1 LNVDLYASN
10 KEASAMAQQKKLE
23 NDLAGIA
30 AEKAKLEA
38 QLAALA
44 AREKVAREAALDA
57 GRGFLLAALER
68 VKIPSMDRVEA
79 KALATAVTSL
89 GASEALRRLAKE
101 G

>member
-1 LNVDLYASN
+1 
-10 KEASAMAQQKKLE
+10 MAQQKKLE

-38 QLAALA
+38 QLVALA
-44 AREKVAREAALDA
+44 EREKATREAALDA

-68 VKIPSMDRVEA
+68 VKIPAMNRVEA
-79 KALATAVTSL
+79 KALAAAITRL
-89 GASEALRRLAKE
+89 GASEALRRLARE

>member
-1 LNVDLYASN
+1 
-10 KEASAMAQQKKLE
+10 MAQQKKLE

-30 AEKAKLEA
+30 AEKAKLET

-44 AREKVAREAALDA
+44 ERERATREAALDA

-68 VKIPSMDRVEA
+68 VKIPAMDRVEA

-89 GASEALRRLAKE
+89 GAGEALRRLARE
-101 G
+101 E

>member
-1 LNVDLYASN
+1 
-10 KEASAMAQQKKLE
+10 MAQQKKLQS
-23 NDLAGIA
+23 DLAGIA

-44 AREKVAREAALDA
+44 EREKVTREAALDA

-68 VKIPSMDRVEA
+68 VKIPAMDRVEA
-79 KALATAVTSL
+79 RALATAVAGL
-89 GASEALRRLAKE
+89 GASEALRRLARE